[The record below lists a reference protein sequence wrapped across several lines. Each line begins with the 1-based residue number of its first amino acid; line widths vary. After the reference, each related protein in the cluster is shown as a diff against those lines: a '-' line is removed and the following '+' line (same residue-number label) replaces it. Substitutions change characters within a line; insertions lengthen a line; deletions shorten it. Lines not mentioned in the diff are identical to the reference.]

1 MDTSQQPVESPD
13 PTDVPRESPRTIL
26 VQFVLFP
33 LGVVL
38 VGVAVFLLFGVL
50 ASEDHSI
57 PEYVQEIRSGSSHGR
72 WQAAYQLSKSL
83 KRGEASRY
91 PDLSQDIA
99 AIYVNARDDDPKI
112 RRYLSM
118 VLGTLGDK
126 RSTAVLIDG
135 LKDPDPETKIYALW
149 ALGEIKDPR
158 AVDAIS
164 AQAMSPE
171 ADIRKTAVYALGQI
185 GDARAVP
192 ALVAALNDQTP
203 DVRWNAALSLSRF
216 RDSRA
221 LGPVREM
228 LDRKRLDGIVNF
240 REDQKEDVMISAMSA
255 YARLAGAE
263 ARGELDGIARSD
275 RSLRVRGAAKEV
287 LAQLP

>member
-1 MDTSQQPVESPD
+1 MESLQPPTESPD
-13 PTDVPRESPRTIL
+13 SPDVPRESPRTIL

-83 KRGEASRY
+83 KRGEASKY

-126 RSTAVLIDG
+126 RSTSVLIDG
-135 LKDPDPETKIYALW
+135 LQDSDPETKIYALW

-158 AVDAIS
+158 AVEAIS
-164 AQAMSPE
+164 AQAVSPE

-185 GDARAVP
+185 GDARAIPVLVT
-192 ALVAALNDQTP
+192 ALDDQTP
-203 DVRWNAALSLSRF
+203 DVRWNAALSLARLG
-216 RDSRA
+216 DSRA

-228 LDRKRLDGIVNF
+228 LDRKRLDAIPAF

-255 YARLAGAE
+255 YAKLAGAE
-263 ARGELDGIARSD
+263 ARAEIDSIARSD

-287 LAQLP
+287 LTQLP